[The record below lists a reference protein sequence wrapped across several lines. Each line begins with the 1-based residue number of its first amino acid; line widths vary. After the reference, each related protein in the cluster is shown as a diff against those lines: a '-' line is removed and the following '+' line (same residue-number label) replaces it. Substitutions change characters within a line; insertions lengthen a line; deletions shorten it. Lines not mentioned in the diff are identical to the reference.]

1 LYSKNRYFI
10 YLVHTIHDTIRED
23 MPQELS
29 FILRFDEAKKAIQ
42 YIVDMPDKKIA
53 LMLTFLHQNK
63 GVLPKRRRDDFAELT
78 DEEIF
83 RMQKAYREVYE
94 FDLRKLLFKV
104 MGVFSLHH

>member
-78 DEEIF
+78 DEEMF

-94 FDLRKLLFKV
+94 FD
-104 MGVFSLHH
+104 